1 MGGQVSGMF
10 GNLPEQRA
18 AIKSGKTRALAVS
31 SSQRNAQIPEV
42 PTDKLHA
49 TLVKTLGLPEIVA
62 RLADNSIE
70 ATPTLQEEFA
80 AFIRAE
86 TERWARVV
94 KDANI
99 PKQ

>member
-1 MGGQVSGMF
+1 
-10 GNLPEQRA
+10 
-18 AIKSGKTRALAVS
+18 
-31 SSQRNAQIPEV
+31 V
-42 PTDKLHA
+42 PGRSVPAK
-49 TLVKTLGLPEIVA
+49 K
-62 RLADNSIE
+62 
-70 ATPTLQEEFA
+70 FA

>member
-1 MGGQVSGMF
+1 M
-10 GNLPEQRA
+10 
-18 AIKSGKTRALAVS
+18 KTF
-31 SSQRNAQIPEV
+31 
-42 PTDKLHA
+42 
-49 TLVKTLGLPEIVA
+49 GLPEIVA